1 MTDQR
6 ADAAERS
13 AHVEQ
18 AAVLQAAYAAA
29 RREWQRVV
37 WVALAKQRE
46 AKEAA
51 LYHVDS
57 VR

>member
-1 MTDQR
+1 MQND
-6 ADAAERS
+6 AAAERS

-18 AAVLQAAYAAA
+18 AAALQAAYAAA